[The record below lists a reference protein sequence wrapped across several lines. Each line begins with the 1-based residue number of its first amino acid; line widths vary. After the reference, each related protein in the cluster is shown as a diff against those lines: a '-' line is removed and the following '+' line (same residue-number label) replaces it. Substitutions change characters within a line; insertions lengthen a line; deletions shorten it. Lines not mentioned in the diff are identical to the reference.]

1 MYYPPSHTPAL
12 PSFANQMWGQYQQP
26 QQLFQPPQVQPLSQQ
41 APPIADSM
49 QSTTIKRKVKPI
61 APAPSPL
68 PPSVARKS
76 SPIDADVDD
85 NVLIKEFFRWILKK
99 TSSDRHVRLGRIY
112 SIVED
117 QEWTIDDLKSMADS
131 SSTSYRIA
139 IEKDI
144 PNGAT
149 RKFKTELALFG
160 PYYRA
165 AKRLLMVAQGGEPVD
180 GNGND
185 ASGNDETEDE
195 EEKEEK
201 DDENEVT

>member
-1 MYYPPSHTPAL
+1 
-12 PSFANQMWGQYQQP
+12 
-26 QQLFQPPQVQPLSQQ
+26 
-41 APPIADSM
+41 M
-49 QSTTIKRKVKPI
+49 QSTTIKRKVKPV
-61 APAPSPL
+61 APAPPSL
-68 PPSVARKS
+68 PPPVARKS

-117 QEWTIDDLKSMADS
+117 QEWTIDDLKSMADPF
-131 SSTSYRIA
+131 STPYRVA
-139 IEKDI
+139 IEKGISD
-144 PNGAT
+144 GAT
-149 RKFKTELALFG
+149 RKFKAELALFG

-185 ASGNDETEDE
+185 AGGDDEAEDE
-195 EEKEEK
+195 EEEEEE
-201 DDENEVT
+201 DDEDEVT